1 MPNSMFPRHQEV
13 CFYAVKYC
21 KIVIFCTF
29 FERGSYKNQGI
40 DMKFNMDKLSG
51 VGYVHTKFH
60 VSWTSKKLFLCCKIS
75 QNCNFWYFSERGSYK
90 NWGMDIKVYRNKLAG
105 VRNVC
110 TKFHVS
116 QTSGSLFL
124 YCRILHICYFL
135 YFLELGSYKNRG
147 IDMKFYMDKL
157 EKVNYVHTKF
167 QVSWISGS
175 LFLCC

>member
-1 MPNSMFPRHQEV
+1 MKL
-13 CFYAVKYC
+13 Y
-21 KIVIFCTF
+21 
-29 FERGSYKNQGI
+29 RG
-40 DMKFNMDKLSG
+40 
-51 VGYVHTKFH
+51 
-60 VSWTSKKLFLCCKIS
+60 
-75 QNCNFWYFSERGSYK
+75 
-90 NWGMDIKVYRNKLAG
+90 KLAG
-105 VRNVC
+105 IRNIHS
-110 TKFHVS
+110 KSQVS
-116 QTSGSLFL
+116 QTSGSLFS